1 MDSLEMIIGK
11 IDENLEARIE
21 LQVMSGDR
29 TQAVEFLVDTGF
41 NGYLALPMSLVS
53 GLELS
58 LGEVQR
64 GITADGRIGF
74 FDTVRVQIVWHEEPL
89 SLHAQVL
96 DEPLIGARLLHGHEL
111 NAMWIPNGI
120 VRLIK
125 PP

>member
-1 MDSLEMIIGK
+1 MIIGK

-21 LQVMSGDR
+21 LQVISGEQ
-29 TQAVEFLVDTGF
+29 THGVEFLVDTGF

-53 GLELS
+53 RLELP

-74 FDTVRVQIVWHEEPL
+74 FDTVRAQIIWHDQPL

-111 NAMWIPNGI
+111 NAIWIPNGVI
-120 VRLIK
+120 RLIK
-125 PP
+125 LP

>member
-1 MDSLEMIIGK
+1 MIIGK
-11 IDENLEARIE
+11 IDDNLEARIK
-21 LQVMSGDR
+21 LQVISGE
-29 TQAVEFLVDTGF
+29 QSHGVEFLVDTGF

-53 GLELS
+53 RLNLP

-74 FDTVRVQIVWHEEPL
+74 FDTVRVQIVWHDQTL

-96 DEPLIGARLLHGHEL
+96 DEPLIGARLLHGHEMK
-111 NAMWIPNGI
+111 AIWIPDGA

-125 PP
+125 LP